1 MKATKS
7 VPNFF
12 VNDDLLTVLSQ
23 VAKQYCID
31 KGEFVEAAVA
41 RELNA
46 VFGITGFEKMCKPVS
61 CKVSTLH
68 HKGDDFEVVSEC
80 PDGYFVWNIGR
91 SNFPFERMLPL
102 AKHDETA
109 EDWEYRVDTKSLKAL
124 EVASEELALKILKEA
139 GRKEVGAVALSSM
152 LSAAV

>member
-23 VAKQYCID
+23 VTKQYGID
-31 KGEFVEAAVA
+31 KGEFVEAAIA

-46 VFGITGFEKMCKPVS
+46 VFGITGFEKMCKLVS
-61 CKVSTLH
+61 RKVSTLH

-91 SNFPFERMLPL
+91 EHFPFERMLPL
-102 AKHDETA
+102 AQYDKSGE
-109 EDWEYRVDTKSLKAL
+109 EWERRVDRKSLKAL
-124 EVASEELALKILKEA
+124 EVRSEECALEVLKVAGHREVDKAALTIL
-139 GRKEVGAVALSSM
+139 LST
-152 LSAAV
+152 AD